1 MPLPDEP
8 VAELTPEQIAANKE
22 QAKADAAA
30 QERAK
35 VLSEYHSHP
44 GVQLR
49 ALTKDMS
56 SPGHD
61 INDRVGAVQRGL
73 MRLIQIVTAHTPEP
87 PPHPDEVVKEE
98 DHGEG

>member
-1 MPLPDEP
+1 
-8 VAELTPEQIAANKE
+8 
-22 QAKADAAA
+22 
-30 QERAK
+30 
-35 VLSEYHSHP
+35 
-44 GVQLR
+44 
-49 ALTKDMS
+49 MS